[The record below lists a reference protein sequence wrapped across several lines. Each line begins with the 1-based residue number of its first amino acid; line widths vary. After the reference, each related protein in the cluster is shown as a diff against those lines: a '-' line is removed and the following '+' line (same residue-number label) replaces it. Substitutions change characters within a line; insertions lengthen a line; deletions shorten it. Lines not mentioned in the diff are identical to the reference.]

1 MLLSGN
7 WLAILIT
14 TLIAFGLPAL
24 LHVLL
29 YRSSPAALSNDF
41 LLLGPSGSGK
51 TAFCSL
57 VRNASADSRCSFSAT
72 MLTLC
77 LLNRQVE
84 GKSTASPKP
93 ARETH
98 TSQSSTYFSATLP
111 PEIKTKSNRYRS
123 VNDPSLSDT
132 SKNPVRY
139 RIRDTP
145 GHGKLRGAQGM
156 AQLSA
161 MCDVK
166 KPKTNARGII
176 YMLDAA
182 TLSETEFLADAAAYL
197 YDVLLHLQ
205 HRAATSSKLPNIPVL
220 VAANKTDL
228 FTALPADT
236 VKEKL
241 ETEIERH
248 RDSKRRGLLNASAN
262 AAADD
267 DEPDV
272 LGGDGGQG
280 QFSFKAFEE
289 DTNVIVDVI
298 GGSVKTDVEA
308 SPAAGV
314 QGWEEWIA
322 SCL

>member
-1 MLLSGN
+1 
-7 WLAILIT
+7 
-14 TLIAFGLPAL
+14 
-24 LHVLL
+24 
-29 YRSSPAALSNDF
+29 
-41 LLLGPSGSGK
+41 
-51 TAFCSL
+51 
-57 VRNASADSRCSFSAT
+57 
-72 MLTLC
+72 
-77 LLNRQVE
+77 
-84 GKSTASPKP
+84 
-93 ARETH
+93 
-98 TSQSSTYFSATLP
+98 
-111 PEIKTKSNRYRS
+111 
-123 VNDPSLSDT
+123 
-132 SKNPVRY
+132 
-139 RIRDTP
+139 
-145 GHGKLRGAQGM
+145 M

-322 SCL
+322 SCLYRSLRAPGSPFHGRFHVLQER